1 MLRTVQCTSLSGC
14 LLSGHRR
21 RLAVGPGGGLWA
33 LMWAVCLHIHQQFA
47 TDSNKPLLACISL
60 LGTPHCQAA
69 KDFCCRL
76 WPHCSRKPGRLYQPR
91 RAALTS
97 CCLSLLGNRR
107 ICSPSL
113 QGHSVPFINWVVL
126 RWIGFHSQWQVRLL
140 FFFVR
145 MQNTFFFLT
154 QHLEMIIYFI
164 TTSALLFSL
173 SPCTHSRD
181 SSCIQLF
188 AKKKDFLALETK
200 VLLW

>member
-126 RWIGFHSQWQVRLL
+126 SWIGFHSQWQVRLL
-140 FFFVR
+140 FFLSACRTHFFSWH
-145 MQNTFFFLT
+145 NTLKW
-154 QHLEMIIYFI
+154 LFI
-164 TTSALLFSL
+164 LLQRLLCFS
-173 SPCTHSRD
+173 PYHPVPTVGIHPVF
-181 SSCIQLF
+181 SS
-188 AKKKDFLALETK
+188 
-200 VLLW
+200 LLRKRTFRH